1 MHVPMNLWV
10 PWPKAERLTVCTMA
24 FAQSGARQAERLTL
38 RTMAS
43 AEGGARQAE
52 WLTVCTMASAE
63 GGASPSTSTA
73 AGSLTAADRCCCR
86 MELRG
91 AVTQGCRADIVRH
104 SIT

>member
-1 MHVPMNLWV
+1 MAS
-10 PWPKAERLTVCTMA
+10 AEG
-24 FAQSGARQAERLTL
+24 GARQAERLTL

-43 AEGGARQAE
+43 AEGEARQAK

-63 GGASPSTSTA
+63 GGARQAERLTLRTMASAKGGASPSMSTA
-73 AGSLTAADRCCCR
+73 TGSLTAAHRCCCR

-91 AVTQGCRADIVRH
+91 SVTQGCRADIVRH